1 MIDTDDF
8 IEYYERYKDGIAN
21 VDDPIAFVIG

>member
-1 MIDTDDF
+1 MKDGIDF
-8 IEYYERYKDGIAN
+8 IEYYERYKDDIGH